1 MLATLLPQALGIT
14 IPMALLV
21 GILIALGRLS
31 GDREI
36 VAMEA
41 CGISLG
47 RLLRPLV
54 LFGVIATAA
63 TTYVMIVALPFANQ
77 AFREITFK
85 LMMTRGETK
94 IKPRVFYTEF
104 PNLVIYVRE
113 VTPGVGWTDVM
124 VSENS
129 TPTQPKTYLAKKGR
143 LILDESKR
151 TVQMVLLDGTHHSVN
166 LDDAEKYEEG
176 RFEQTTL
183 VIDPESVFPRTGPMK
198 GYTEMTIAELKAD
211 MAELRKQNIYPH
223 NQIMAWQKKYSIPA
237 ACLAFMLVALG
248 MGVSHRRDGRLAAFV
263 LGICVVFVYW
273 VLMYMSEAIAKAGV
287 LPYWFAWL
295 AMWVPNI
302 VVALWGLVL
311 IVRKLR
317 SPEESSMKL
326 PLPFVR
332 RRARSAP
339 AHDATA
345 ASARG
350 TRVVVVV
357 KIPHIAFP
365 RPSILDWYVLK
376 QGLRV
381 SVLAGAGLLGLF
393 YIASFIDL
401 SDHLFTGR
409 ASGFAI
415 LTYLWWATPQ
425 FMYYLV
431 PLAVLMGALV
441 TIGALTK
448 NTELVVMKACG
459 ISLYRAAA
467 PLLILA
473 LIGSAILLGL
483 EEGVLAVSN
492 RRADAIKQHDS
503 RALSDDDRP
512 EPALG
517 DVEQRQRVSVF
528 VFRAW
533 PEPPERAVDFRVR
546 QEPVNA
552 RAPQILF
559 VRDLQR
565 RPGGQGTSP
574 VAGCERMGARLRA
587 EATLLVIHQPD
598 GYHGRPGLLR
608 QRAAGCAVHVVSAT
622 QRTRHVARSRRIQR
636 GSLCRCAPP
645 EARLPVRHAHHGVD
659 CGAVRR
665 DDRQTRRHV
674 WHWRG
679 HRTGDSLL
687 DDDQRFRRDW
697 RRRPDGSGAR
707 RVGPEHHLR
716 LRGDV
721 SPADGPYLKYGT
733 STQRHRAT
741 EKLRR
746 RCSSLRLCASVS
758 KFHRSTRRF
767 SSVKFPAVPGIVFV
781 VSTTNNNVSAS
792 AGSNVPLDPIGVI
805 SANRTTT
812 SRGSS
817 SR

>member
-1 MLATLLPQALGIT
+1 MLRILDRYLLRELMAPFGLSLLLLTFALEIPPILQYGETLIAEGASWDVVVRVLATLVPQALGIT

-21 GILIALGRLS
+21 GILMTLGRLS

-54 LFGVIATAA
+54 LFGVIATAV

-113 VTPGVGWTDVM
+113 VTPGVGWSDVM

-151 TVQMVLLDGTHHSVN
+151 TVQMVLLNGTHHSVN
-166 LDDAEKYEEG
+166 LEEPEKYEEG

-183 VIDPESVFPRTGPMK
+183 MIDPESVFPRTGPMK
-198 GYTEMTIAELKAD
+198 GYTEMTIAELKAE

-237 ACLAFMLVALG
+237 ACLAFMLIALG

-273 VLMYMSEAIAKAGV
+273 VLMYMSEAIAKAGL

-317 SPEESSMKL
+317 SPEESSMKFA
-326 PLPFVR
+326 LPFVR

-339 AHDATA
+339 AQEPTA
-345 ASARG
+345 GSGRG
-350 TRVVVVV
+350 TRIVVVIKV
-357 KIPHIAFP
+357 PHIAFP

-376 QGLRV
+376 QGLRI

-409 ASGFAI
+409 TSAFAI

-425 FMYYLV
+425 FMYYIV

-492 RRADAIKQHDS
+492 RRADAINNTIRGRFPTATDLHRRWVTSNSGSVYQYLYFEPGRNRLNGLSIYEFGKDS
-503 RALSDDDRP
+503 S
-512 EPALG
+512 
-517 DVEQRQRVSVF
+517 
-528 VFRAW
+528 
-533 PEPPERAVDFRVR
+533 
-546 QEPVNA
+546 
-552 RAPQILF
+552 
-559 VRDLQR
+559 
-565 RPGGQGTSP
+565 
-574 VAGCERMGARLRA
+574 
-587 EATLLVIHQPD
+587 TL
-598 GYHGRPGLLR
+598 
-608 QRAAGCAVHVVSAT
+608 
-622 QRTRHVARSRRIQR
+622 
-636 GSLCRCAPP
+636 
-645 EARLPVRHAHHGVD
+645 
-659 CGAVRR
+659 
-665 DDRQTRRHV
+665 
-674 WHWRG
+674 
-679 HRTGDSLL
+679 
-687 DDDQRFRRDW
+687 
-697 RRRPDGSGAR
+697 AR
-707 RVGPEHHLR
+707 RKYFSYATFNGDREAKGQVLWQGAKGWERDFGP
-716 LRGDV
+716 
-721 SPADGPYLKYGT
+721 K
-733 STQRHRAT
+733 
-741 EKLRR
+741 
-746 RCSSLRLCASVS
+746 
-758 KFHRSTRRF
+758 RRF
-767 SSVKFPAVPGIVFV
+767 SSFTDQTVTMEGPGYFASERPDAQYMSYRQLNEHVTSLKAGGFNVVPYVVALHRKLAFPFVTLIMALIAVPFAVTTGKRGAMYGIGAGIVLAILYWTAISVFG
-781 VSTTNNNVSAS
+781 AIG
-792 AGSNVPLDPIGVI
+792 AGGLMAPALAAWAPNIIFGCAAMYLLLTV
-805 SANRTTT
+805 RT
-812 SRGSS
+812 
-817 SR
+817 